1 MRRASTV
8 LVVLLGLVS
17 CRGGNSEGET
27 KNVGQ
32 QVADITTDTAVMK
45 EAQAASNQLIQNA
58 GDCEAVK
65 AALPDV
71 SRKLNEAAGN
81 VRTATGKAT
90 LDALRNRVAGIAQLC
105 P

>member
-1 MRRASTV
+1 MKRASIILV
-8 LVVLLGLVS
+8 LVLLG
-17 CRGGNSEGET
+17 CHGGNSEGET

-65 AALPDV
+65 AALPEV

-81 VRTATGKAT
+81 VRTATGKTT